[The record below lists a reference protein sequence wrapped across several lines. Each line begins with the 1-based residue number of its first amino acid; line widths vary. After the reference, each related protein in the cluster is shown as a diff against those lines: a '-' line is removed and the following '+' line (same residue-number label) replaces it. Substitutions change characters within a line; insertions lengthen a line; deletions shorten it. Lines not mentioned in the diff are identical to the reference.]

1 MEPQLREIVSLQT
14 VDTVMVYLA
23 VIGPLL
29 GLAIGALTGSMRRAL
44 AAGLKRG
51 FLFGLLGPII
61 AAAWWFYRY
70 MVRYDPETGYV
81 GLHRMSVFF
90 WNVLIFAVTGAI
102 LGAVYALV
110 RNRWLSNVE
119 TGTNAAK
126 NEE

>member
-1 MEPQLREIVSLQT
+1 MQPEMTEIVSLQT

-29 GLAIGALTGSMRRAL
+29 GLAVGALVGSMRGML
-44 AAGLKRG
+44 TGGLKRG
-51 FLFGLLGPII
+51 LLFGLLGPVI

-81 GLHRMSVFF
+81 GLHKMSVFF
-90 WNVLIFAVTGAI
+90 WNLLIFAVTGAI
-102 LGAVYALV
+102 LGAAYALV
-110 RNRWLSNVE
+110 RNRWLSDVHTDQTASN
-119 TGTNAAK
+119 

>member
-1 MEPQLREIVSLQT
+1 MQPEMTEIVSLQT

-29 GLAIGALTGSMRRAL
+29 GLAIGALVGSMREAL
-44 AAGLKRG
+44 APGLKRG
-51 FLFGLLGPII
+51 FLFGLLGPIL

-90 WNVLIFAVTGAI
+90 WNLLIFAVTGAI
-102 LGAVYALV
+102 LGAVYAML
-110 RNRWLSNVE
+110 RNRWLSDDNTDQTAVNKQE
-119 TGTNAAK
+119 
-126 NEE
+126 